1 MERRLPVTPV
11 RMAAVREP
19 PADPPSY
26 AWIVVAHVIGA
37 ALIGLVDSAPLK
49 SAGITAAVVPMF
61 AVTGLV
67 IGLVVA
73 GCERIAFGRARWMW
87 APLLALPT
95 LAVTIPVCATLF
107 DGAYAQTLPLAKQ
120 APFLLPPVLW
130 LLAAAAL
137 ALGRYVMRTGDLYS
151 RSIGI
156 LAVAGVLGAIIWA
169 SRHVLGTGYR
179 TAHTGS
185 TVIVL
190 ALAGVA
196 VRILWRGR
204 LHYTIACAVGGLAI
218 GIAVAA
224 AFGGLGNEQDRARL
238 ATYGD
243 QSRWLINLWRG
254 MVDLDHDGSSP
265 ILGGGDCDD
274 RDATR
279 HPGALDVSGDG
290 IDQDCD
296 GADAVPVTTR
306 PVVTPI
312 APKPIRSLH
321 AENFNVLL
329 ITVDALRFDPL
340 APDAQDRADFPN
352 LTKLLGESAWF
363 THAIAPA
370 SGTDVSLSTLL
381 TGRFDPFQ
389 PVATTLL
396 EAVHAQGRRVYAAVP
411 GEVTRYVGDTL
422 LNRGVDHFVT
432 VQTDWNKADIGDH
445 VSAPATSIELARSL
459 KDAGDRPWM
468 VWLHFFDVHE
478 HHQIDVPK
486 YLLAET
492 HDGGSVTIHKYR
504 ALLRAIDDEVGKLL
518 AEVDPKTT
526 IVIFASDHG
535 EALGDDPRLLDTHG
549 QVTYAPLV
557 RVPFAFR
564 VPGVAPAIH
573 TDTVSL
579 VDIAPTL
586 LDLLGAPQ
594 AMHTDGVDL
603 VPALLGPPQSLP
615 AGRAIVVHEELQWS
629 VVEWPYQ
636 LILRPA
642 DNVVELYD
650 LDQDPAEHHDLSAEH
665 PEIVSRLRGRYAE
678 VPVVKVDRTPS
689 GRSFREQQAQPPS
702 GHAPPSGSAATPTP

>member
-11 RMAAVREP
+11 RMPAVPEP
-19 PADPPSY
+19 PDY
-26 AWIVVAHVIGA
+26 AWIVIAHVVGA
-37 ALIGLVDSAPLK
+37 TLIGLADSARLK
-49 SAGITAAVVPMF
+49 SGGITAAVVPMF
-61 AVTGLV
+61 AVTGLA

-73 GCERIAFGRARWMW
+73 GCERLAEGRSRWMW
-87 APLLALPT
+87 APLVALPT

-120 APFLLPPVLW
+120 APYLLPPVLW

-137 ALGRYVMRTGDLYS
+137 AIGRHVMKTGDLYS

-156 LAVAGVLGAIIWA
+156 LVVGGVLGGTIWA
-169 SRHVLGTGYR
+169 ERHVLGTGYR
-179 TAHTGS
+179 TAHIGA
-185 TVIVL
+185 TVMVI
-190 ALAGVA
+190 ALAGLA

-204 LHYTIACAVGGLAI
+204 LHYTLACAVGGLAV
-218 GIAVAA
+218 GIAIAA
-224 AFGGLGNEQDRARL
+224 AFGGLTNDQDRARL
-238 ATYGD
+238 ATFGD
-243 QSRWLINLWRG
+243 QSKWLVTLWRG
-254 MVDLDHDGSSP
+254 IVDFDRDGSSP

-279 HPGALDVSGDG
+279 HPGALDTPGDG

-296 GADAVPVTTR
+296 GADAVPVVIKKPA
-306 PVVTPI
+306 PV
-312 APKPIRSLH
+312 APAASAPTRSLH
-321 AENFNVLL
+321 AEHMNVLL
-329 ITVDALRFDPL
+329 ITVDALRFDLL
-340 APDAQDRADFPN
+340 APDAPDRADFPN
-352 LTKLLGESAWF
+352 LTKLLADSAWF

-381 TGRFDPFQ
+381 TGRMDPFQ

-396 EAVHAQGRRVYAAVP
+396 EAVRAQGRRVYAAVP

-432 VQTDWNKADIGDH
+432 VQTDWNVADVGDH
-445 VSAPATSIELARSL
+445 VSAPATSIELSRSL
-459 KDAGDRPWM
+459 KDAAGRPWM

-486 YLLAET
+486 YLMTET
-492 HDGGSVTIHKYR
+492 HDGASVTSHKYR

-518 AEVDPKTT
+518 AQVDLQNT

-535 EALGDDPRLLDTHG
+535 EALGEDPRLLDTHG

-557 RVPFAFR
+557 RVPFAIR
-564 VPGVAPAIH
+564 VPGVAGAIH

-594 AMHTDGVDL
+594 AMQTDGVDL
-603 VPALLGPPQSLP
+603 VPALLGEPLP
-615 AGRAIVVHEELQWS
+615 AGRAIVIHEELQWS

-650 LDQDPAEHHDLSAEH
+650 LDQDPAEHHDLSAVH

-678 VPVVKVDRTPS
+678 APVVKVDRTPS
-689 GRSFREQQAQPPS
+689 GRTFREQQAQPPS
-702 GHAPPSGSAATPTP
+702 SRAPQAGSAATSTP

>member
-1 MERRLPVTPV
+1 MPAQPEPP
-11 RMAAVREP
+11 EP
-19 PADPPSY
+19 PAY
-26 AWIVVAHVIGA
+26 GWIVIAHVVGA
-37 ALIGLVDSAPLK
+37 ALIGLVDSARLH
-49 SAGITAAVVPMF
+49 SAGITAAVVPVF
-61 AVTGLV
+61 AATGLV

-73 GCERIAFGRARWMW
+73 GLERIAARRARWMW
-87 APLLALPT
+87 APLVALPT
-95 LAVTIPVCATLF
+95 LAVTIPVCAHLF

-120 APFLLPPVLW
+120 APYLLPPLLW
-130 LLAAAAL
+130 LLAAGSL
-137 ALGRYVMRTGDLYS
+137 ALGRRLLGSADLYS
-151 RSIGI
+151 RSISV
-156 LAVAGVLGAIIWA
+156 LVVAGVLGATVWA
-169 SRHVLGTGYR
+169 GRHVLGTGYR
-179 TAHTGS
+179 AAHTGA
-185 TVIVL
+185 TVLVV
-190 ALAGVA
+190 ALAGTA

-204 LHYTIACAVGGLAI
+204 VHFTIACAVGGLAV

-243 QSRWLINLWRG
+243 QSRWLVNLWRG
-254 MVDLDHDGSSP
+254 IVDVDHDGSSP

-279 HPGALDVSGDG
+279 HPGALDLPGDG

-296 GADAVPVTTR
+296 GADAVKTELA
-306 PVVTPI
+306 PVVTPPSPGI
-312 APKPIRSLH
+312 PQEASQQWKQLRKM
-321 AENFNVLL
+321 NVLL

-340 APDAQDRADFPN
+340 APDAPDRGDFPN
-352 LTKLLGESAWF
+352 LTKLLADSVWF

-370 SGTDVSLSTLL
+370 SGTDVSLSTML
-381 TGRFDPFQ
+381 TGRLDPFQ

-396 EAVHAQGRRVYAAVP
+396 EAVHAQGRRVYAAIP
-411 GEVTRYVGDTL
+411 GEVTRYVGETL
-422 LNRGVDHFVT
+422 LHRGVDRFVT

-445 VSAPATSIELARSL
+445 VSAPATSIELPRSL
-459 KDAGDRPWM
+459 KDAAGRPWM

-486 YLLAET
+486 YLMTET

-518 AEVDPKTT
+518 AQIDLQNT

-557 RVPFAFR
+557 HVPFAVH
-564 VPGVAPAIH
+564 VPGVSGTIRN
-573 TDTVSL
+573 DTVSL
-579 VDIAPTL
+579 VDVAPTV
-586 LDLLGAPQ
+586 LDFVGATGSMQ
-594 AMHTDGVDL
+594 TDGYDL
-603 VPALLGPPQSLP
+603 APSIIDGVSLP
-615 AGRAIVVHEELQWS
+615 ANRAIVIHEELQWS

-650 LDQDPAEHHDLSAEH
+650 LDHDPSEHHDLSAEQ
-665 PEIVSRLRGRYAE
+665 PDIVSRLRARYAE
-678 VPVVKVDRTPS
+678 APAVKVDRTPS
-689 GRSFREQQAQPPS
+689 GRTFREQQAQPPAS
-702 GHAPPSGSAATPTP
+702 RAPRSGSAATSTP

>member
-11 RMAAVREP
+11 RMPAQPEPPEP
-19 PADPPSY
+19 PAY
-26 AWIVVAHVIGA
+26 GWIVIAHVVGA
-37 ALIGLVDSAPLK
+37 ALIGLVDSARLK
-49 SAGITAAVVPMF
+49 SVGITAAVVPVF
-61 AVTGLV
+61 AATGLV
-67 IGLVVA
+67 IGFVVA
-73 GCERIAFGRARWMW
+73 GLERVAHGRARWMW
-87 APLLALPT
+87 APLVALPT

-107 DGAYAQTLPLAKQ
+107 DGAFAQTLPLAKQ
-120 APFLLPPVLW
+120 APYVLPPVLW
-130 LLAAAAL
+130 LLAAGSL
-137 ALGRYVMRTGDLYS
+137 ALGRRLLGTGDLYS
-151 RSIGI
+151 RSIG
-156 LAVAGVLGAIIWA
+156 LLVVAGVLGATVWA
-169 SRHVLGTGYR
+169 GRHVLGTGYR
-179 TAHTGS
+179 TAHTGG
-185 TVIVL
+185 TVLVV
-190 ALAGVA
+190 ALAGTA

-204 LHYTIACAVGGLAI
+204 VHYTIACAVGGLAV

-243 QSRWLINLWRG
+243 QSRWLVNLWRG
-254 MVDLDHDGSSP
+254 IVDLDHDGSSP

-279 HPGALDVSGDG
+279 HPGALDVPGDG

-296 GADAVPVTTR
+296 GADAVKPA
-306 PVVTPI
+306 PVVNAAPETPQDT
-312 APKPIRSLH
+312 SVH
-321 AENFNVLL
+321 GEHMNVLL

-340 APDAQDRADFPN
+340 APDAPDRGDFPN
-352 LTKLLGESAWF
+352 LTKLLSDSVWF

-370 SGTDVSLSTLL
+370 SGTDVSLSTML
-381 TGRFDPFQ
+381 TGRLDPFQ

-396 EAVHAQGRRVYAAVP
+396 EAVHGQGRRVYAAVP
-411 GEVTRYVGDTL
+411 GEVTRYVGETL
-422 LNRGVDHFVT
+422 LHRGVDRFVT
-432 VQTDWNKADIGDH
+432 VQTDWNVADIGDH
-445 VSAPATSIELARSL
+445 VSAPATSIELSRSL
-459 KDAGDRPWM
+459 KDAAGRPWM

-486 YLLAET
+486 YLMNET

-518 AEVDPKTT
+518 AQLDLQNT

-557 RVPFAFR
+557 HVPFAIHIPG
-564 VPGVAPAIH
+564 VPGTIRP
-573 TDTVSL
+573 DTVSL

-586 LDLLGAPQ
+586 LDLIGAPG
-594 AMHTDGVDL
+594 AMQTEGVDL
-603 VPALLGPPQSLP
+603 VPEILGKASQPQ
-615 AGRAIVVHEELQWS
+615 RAIVVHEELQWS

-650 LDQDPAEHHDLSAEH
+650 LDHDPAEHHDLSAEH
-665 PEIVSRLRGRYAE
+665 PDLVSRLRARYAE
-678 VPVVKVDRTPS
+678 APAVKVDRTPS
-689 GRSFREQQAQPPS
+689 GRTFREQQAQPPAS
-702 GHAPPSGSAATPTP
+702 RAPRSGSAATSTP